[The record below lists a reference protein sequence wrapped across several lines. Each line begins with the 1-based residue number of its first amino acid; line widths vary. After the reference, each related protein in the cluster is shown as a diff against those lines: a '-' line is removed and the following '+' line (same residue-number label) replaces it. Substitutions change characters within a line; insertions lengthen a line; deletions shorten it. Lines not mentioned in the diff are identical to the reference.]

1 MASVNLTGTLL
12 NPEGEPD
19 EGAIVKFTLLTT
31 TGSTVSTSKSQ
42 LEVPQ
47 NGLYDIDIV
56 YGNLRVDYVNEDG
69 TTRFVAIVT
78 VNSDT
83 VATSLPELLNANVP
97 PTDAQLLQF
106 QAILADAVTAESGAV
121 AAKNAAEA
129 ALAAIPTYGTAATR
143 DITTSKD
150 DTTAG
155 RLTKVGDFGLGGVSI
170 TSLANADDATIGS
183 FQSSGQLT
191 ESTAIAANFP
201 SLGVTGTTPVWWNV
215 FSYAGATTRASQE
228 ATECFAI
235 TTGALLNVPRKFL
248 RNQQD
253 NNWDDW
259 VEVLTT
265 GNTNLNKFEGAAAE
279 ICATGHAASGT
290 SAWFF
295 FDIFKNTDP
304 AGITTI
310 GTFDIYRNATL
321 VQAGVALLFSNISSK
336 RKALVTVT
344 GLSGLTTNENLQLR
358 FASTA
363 SIEF

>member
-1 MASVNLTGTLL
+1 MALVPYTITAIERDTADATASGKQIIVGAVCSLFIQPANTIVLLYDNAAGSNGSTAKVTGANGQVVVYVEPAEYRVSVN
-12 NPEGEPD
+12 
-19 EGAIVKFTLLTT
+19 
-31 TGSTVSTSKSQ
+31 GSDSFKT
-42 LEVPQ
+42 
-47 NGLYDIDIV
+47 IA
-56 YGNLRVDYVNEDG
+56 REDSE
-69 TTRFVAIVT
+69 F
-78 VNSDT
+78 
-83 VATSLPELLNANVP
+83 
-97 PTDAQLLQF
+97 
-106 QAILADAVTAESGAV
+106 
-121 AAKNAAEA
+121 
-129 ALAAIPTYGTAATR
+129 GTAATR

-170 TSLANADDATIGS
+170 TNLANADDATIGS

-304 AGITTI
+304 TGITTI

-321 VQAGVALLFSNISSK
+321 VQAGVTVFFSNISSK
-336 RKALVTVT
+336 RKALVTVS
-344 GLSGLTTNENLQLR
+344 GLSGLTNNENLQLR